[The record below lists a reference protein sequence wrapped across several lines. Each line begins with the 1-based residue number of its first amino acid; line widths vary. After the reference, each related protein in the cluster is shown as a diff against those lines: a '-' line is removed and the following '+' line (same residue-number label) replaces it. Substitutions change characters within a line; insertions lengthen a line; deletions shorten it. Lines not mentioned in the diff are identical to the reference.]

1 MKLKP
6 LIITVIVL
14 AACSVAAHFLTRSS
28 GSPSAD
34 PRVGQPVMDRSMLEQ
49 AAQLRLT
56 GEGTTVLLVKQPDAS
71 WQVDSYYNLPVDF
84 ERLSRL
90 ADDLTNSRI
99 QRFVTASPERLARL
113 EFTDRKITLLDASGH
128 ELWSLAAGKNAD
140 GGGFFVSFGAE
151 QKAYL
156 ARPDVWFDTVAKNWA
171 DTTLLN
177 LKASD
182 IAKIEIGFETAPT
195 LVVSCARPSDPFT
208 AATTPPGQQL
218 ATDKIY
224 ALLGQFTNLRFSDTT
239 DLTDPNAVAARQHSR
254 TLKFTT
260 FDGRT
265 YRIALGRRP
274 AATEQVTKSE
284 ISNLKSQINQ
294 PAGPVYAFITCSN
307 PSAPVNAL
315 MQKRACQIYDYS
327 YTSLPEKPGDLFGPA
342 PPPAQAVAPTAK
354 SSAKS

>member
-6 LIITVIVL
+6 LVVIVIVL
-14 AACSVAAHFLTRSS
+14 AAFSAAAHFLTRPS

-34 PRVGQPVMDRSMLEQ
+34 PRVGQPVMDRAMIEQ

-56 GEGTTVLLVKQPDAS
+56 GNGTTVLLVKQPDAS
-71 WQVDSYYNLPVDF
+71 WQVASYYDLPVDF
-84 ERLSRL
+84 DSLSRL
-90 ADDLTNSRI
+90 VGDLTNSRI

-218 ATDKIY
+218 ATDKIDT
-224 ALLGQFTNLRFSDTT
+224 LLGQFTNLRFSDTA
-239 DLTDPNAVAARQHSR
+239 DPTDPNVIAAKQHTR

-260 FDGRT
+260 FDGKT
-265 YRIALGRRP
+265 YTITLGRKP
-274 AATEQVTKSE
+274 ATTAQATESE
-284 ISNLKSQINQ
+284 ISNLKPQINR

-307 PSAPVNAL
+307 PSAPVNVL
-315 MQKRACQIYDYS
+315 MQKRACQISDYIFAN
-327 YTSLPEKPGDLFGPA
+327 LPEKPGDLFGPA
-342 PPPAQAVAPTAK
+342 VQAAAPAAK
-354 SSAKS
+354 SPTKP